1 VKIGRWLAMKAA
13 IVATVIVYLV
23 GSWWFTRL
31 LTTQRPKAPDGA
43 FVVAFK
49 QQGGVTYV
57 TPVEHWTHLA
67 LIAAGVLLVLAW
79 WTVEHFEKRS
89 RTR

>member
-1 VKIGRWLAMKAA
+1 VKINRWIATKAA
-13 IVATVIVYLV
+13 IVVAVIAYLA

-31 LTTQRPKAPDGA
+31 LTTQRPKAPDGP
-43 FVVAFK
+43 FVVALK
-49 QQGGVTYV
+49 QPGGVTYV
-57 TPVEHWTHLA
+57 TPFEHGAHIGLVVVG
-67 LIAAGVLLVLAW
+67 ILLVLAW